1 MYGGSHEY
9 CLIFQPVS
17 ANQNHLELD
26 TIFTSL
32 LILIR
37 AIFCGS
43 TRLPVYPL
51 VGLLFHTEESDMIQF
66 FFAQK
71 AFHTFSHF
79 CFLLWNFASST
90 ISFLIE
96 TELYYMLKVQTIELH
111 GDNICSL
118 LWLDCIHQ
126 WFLMFD
132 LWNLTF
138 ENITHNYFQYPCSG
152 LWKIQVTRDPSD
164 VT

>member
-37 AIFCGS
+37 VIFCGS

-51 VGLLFHTEESDMIQF
+51 VGLSFPHRRVWYDSV
-66 FFAQK
+66 
-71 AFHTFSHF
+71 
-79 CFLLWNFASST
+79 FLCTKGIPYFQ
-90 ISFLIE
+90 SFLFPSLKLCQ
-96 TELYYMLKVQTIELH
+96 LYHFLFDRNRTILYAQSANYWVTRWQYMFTTLAWLH
-111 GDNICSL
+111 SWVI
-118 LWLDCIHQ
+118 
-126 WFLMFD
+126 LMFD
-132 LWNLTF
+132 LRNLTF
-138 ENITHNYFQYPCSG
+138 EIITLNYFQYPCSG